1 MRRRDAFTL
10 IEMVLSLA
18 ILTLIVGITATLLQQ
33 TLLFQA
39 QQEATAAAQAK
50 LRRVVEVVSQDLRG
64 AVFGHIANSPYS
76 SQNDAISFL
85 IAEGGTAY
93 PVFNTGS
100 SFATSSLATFVAS
113 GSASELAI
121 TVNGRV
127 LMVNRNNQGV
137 ILPIT
142 AITQGIGNLW
152 TVSFG
157 CQNTISYTEGTVM
170 YPIRE
175 VGYRYDPT
183 SRNLLYSENGA
194 AQVASFNL
202 SSFVIDYVYQTDT
215 GTPAI
220 NPSGYNTGGVIR
232 DSFSAGTTTYT
243 LQRLQIRLQ
252 TQERGFAGRLVTRS
266 YSTQIELPSRRLQG
280 GIIPCNP

>member
-1 MRRRDAFTL
+1 MRRKHAFTL

-18 ILTLIVGITATLLQQ
+18 ILTLIVGVTATLLQQ

-39 QQEATAAAQAK
+39 QQEATTAAQAK
-50 LRRVVEVVSQDLRG
+50 LRRVMEIISQDLRG
-64 AVFGHIANSPYS
+64 AVFGHIANTPYP
-76 SQNDAISFL
+76 SQTTAVSFL
-85 IAEGGTAY
+85 VAEGGTAY

-100 SFATSSLATFVAS
+100 SFPTASLATFISS
-113 GSASELAI
+113 GSASDLAI

-137 ILPIT
+137 ILPVT
-142 AITQGIGNLW
+142 AVTQGSGNLW

-157 CQNTISYTEGTVM
+157 CQNTIPYTEGTFI

-175 VGYRYDPT
+175 VGYRYDPS
-183 SRNLLYSENGA
+183 SRNLIYGENGSS
-194 AQVASFNL
+194 QVASFNL
-202 SSFVIDYVYQTDT
+202 TGFAIDYVYLSNT
-215 GTPAI
+215 GNTSI
-220 NPSGYNTGGVIR
+220 NPAGYDAGGSIQS
-232 DSFSAGTTTYT
+232 SFSAGATSYT